1 MWVKRLIAVLAGVL
15 LLLALFAAWT
25 VFRVKADLARAAE
38 HATGLR
44 VAVQRGDE
52 PQARADLTGLQDA
65 SASARQRTDGPV
77 FAALSRL
84 PSVGDDL
91 AGVRT
96 ISSSLDNLAA
106 DALAPLVTAAE
117 KLDAGSF
124 TPRDGRISIEA
135 ISSLQ
140 APVSA
145 GADGFAAA
153 DADLAAVDSA
163 GFVAP
168 LRTPF
173 NELRRTIRSGAS
185 GLHAA
190 DTAAK
195 ILPGMLGEDGAR
207 KYLLVVQSN
216 AEVRATGGLPGSVS
230 LLETNQGKVELTG
243 QMAGSDFKELKQPI
257 LPLTEEELSLYDRQL
272 GTYFVDANFTPDF
285 PRAAQLWRARWERD
299 VGDEI
304 DGVLSLDPVTLSYV
318 LEATGPIQA
327 SGVTLTPENAA
338 DELLNRVYSRYPDPD
353 AQDAWFASVAKRIF
367 EEVSTGV
374 EDPQR
379 LMQALTRG
387 AAEHRLYV
395 HSFRPEEQDEL
406 ADSAAAGALVTKA
419 SDRPQVGIYMN
430 SGSASKMSYYLRY
443 RARVQATWCKAGV
456 QELSGSMTLTSDT
469 PSDISSQPDYVTGG
483 SDLGKVGTQLVIA
496 QIYGPVGGALKELRF
511 DGKPAQVGQVSQHMG
526 RPVYTAS
533 VFLDPTQTSEVTWRM
548 RSGPNQTG
556 DVDLS
561 ITPSVEARRLSG
573 SEPTACR
580 R

>member
-1 MWVKRLIAVLAGVL
+1 MWVKRLIAVLAGAL

-25 VFRVKADLARAAE
+25 VFRVKADLTRAAE
-38 HATGLR
+38 HATGLKE
-44 VAVQRGDE
+44 AVQSGDQ

-77 FAALSRL
+77 FSVLSRL

-91 AGVRT
+91 GGVRT
-96 ISSSLDNLAA
+96 ISSSLDDLAA
-106 DALAPLVTAAE
+106 DALAPLVSAAE

-135 ISSLQ
+135 IASLQ

-145 GADGFAAA
+145 GADGFGAANTE
-153 DADLAAVDSA
+153 LAAVDSA

-173 NELRRTIRSGAS
+173 NDLRRTIESGAS
-185 GLHAA
+185 ALHAA

-195 ILPGMLGEDGAR
+195 ILPGMLGDDGAR

-257 LPLTEEELSLYDRQL
+257 LPLTKEELALYDRQL

-299 VGDEI
+299 VGDKI

-318 LEATGPIQA
+318 LEATGPIQG
-327 SGVTLTPENAA
+327 SGVTLTADNAA

-374 EDPQR
+374 DDPQQ
-379 LMQALTRG
+379 LMQALARAT
-387 AAEHRLYV
+387 AERRVYV
-395 HSFRPEEQDEL
+395 HSFRADEQDQL
-406 ADSAAAGALVTKA
+406 LDSTVAGALVNRA
-419 SDRPQVGIYMN
+419 SARPQVGVYLN
-430 SGSASKMSYYLRY
+430 SGSASKMTYFLRT
-443 RARVQATWCKAGV
+443 RARVQATWCSDGV
-456 QELSGSMTLTSDT
+456 QELAGSMTLTSDT
-469 PSDISSQPDYVTGG
+469 PPDIASQPVYVTGG
-483 SDLGKVGTQLVIA
+483 SSLGKVATQLVIA
-496 QIYGPVGGALKELRF
+496 QIYGPIGGALQELKF
-511 DGKPAQVGQVSQHMG
+511 DGEPAAVANVKQHDG
-526 RPVYTAS
+526 RPVYSAA
-533 VFLDPTQTSEVTWRM
+533 VFLEPGQTSEVTWRM
-548 RSGPNQTG
+548 RSGDGQTG

-561 ITPSVEARRLSG
+561 VTPGVEAKSLSR
-573 SEPTACR
+573 SMPTACS
-580 R
+580 